1 MTNAEMIKKFY
12 LTVATLNGQEGIRIG
27 YGKPTAKELEYIKAH
42 KEEIKSE
49 LKAAKEAA
57 RIEAEE
63 TKKATFEFT
72 LFGWEAHKVSVDTRK
87 NIDEQLARIAAYYPN
102 DTTLEQ
108 VKAAYLAAIGET
120 EEKTVKAEAQKTAEE
135 ARVQQVF
142 ATAKATG
149 AKQVLSQITVD
160 CDGSVLDCS
169 TDTLVTYAMPDG
181 STTTVRYHRH

>member
-27 YGKPTAKELEYIKAH
+27 CGKPTAKELEYIKAH
-42 KEEIKSE
+42 KEEIKTE

-72 LFGWEAHKVSVDTRK
+72 LFGWEAHKTSIDTRK
-87 NIDEQLARIAAYYPN
+87 DIDQQLTNIAKYYG
-102 DTTLEQ
+102 LKIEA
-108 VKAAYLAAIGET
+108 VKEDYLAAIKAT
-120 EEKTVKAEAQKTAEE
+120 EEKAIKAESKKNAEE
-135 ARVQQVF
+135 ARAQQVF

-149 AKQVLSQITVD
+149 TKQILNQITVD